1 MIEGLS
7 MFMEALVGFFKPMT
21 IFNVLWATQLGIIV
35 GMLPGLTA
43 TMGIA
48 LLTTLTFKMAAS
60 DAVLILIC
68 MYVGAIY
75 GGSRSAILLNIP
87 GTPANAATA
96 LDGHPLARSGNAGR
110 AIGIGTTGSF
120 LGSIIGLFCLAI
132 FTPIIGNFALNF
144 QSFEFFTLAIF
155 GVVICGNLT
164 APKDPLKGWI
174 SGFLGL
180 FVAMIGMEGIHAYVR
195 FSFGSVD
202 LAGGIDLIP
211 AMVGVFGFSEII
223 SVMKNEKL
231 EVIKTEITRVI
242 PRFKEVILH
251 WKTIIRSGIIGV
263 FIGAIPG
270 VGEDIAAWVSYDFA
284 KNASKEPEK
293 YGKGSYE
300 GLISA
305 ETGNNAACGGTIIP
319 VLSLAIP
326 GSAPAAVL
334 LAAMFIHNVRPGPL
348 IMLENPEFVFQTV
361 AMVLLATIGMF
372 ILGLSMVRWLVK
384 VLEVPREKL
393 MPIVFV
399 LCVIG
404 AYAIHSRRFEISV
417 MVVFGLI
424 GFIMKEMDY
433 PVAPM
438 VLGIILGDILDKNL
452 RRAMVISEGNIFML
466 FTRPISLVIFL
477 LTVLTIVSKMRW
489 FRGTWVAVKSAV
501 IGVITE
507 KKMKEKIEEK
517 RKDTD

>member
-1 MIEGLS
+1 MHGLV
-7 MFMEALVGFFKPMT
+7 MFFDGLMEYMNFWS
-21 IFNVLWATQLGIIV
+21 IFHVLWATQLGILV

-48 LLTTLTFKMAAS
+48 LMTTLTFKMPAS
-60 DAVLILIC
+60 QAVLILIC

-96 LDGHPLARSGNAGR
+96 MDGHPLARSGFAGS

-120 LGSIIGLFCLAI
+120 FGSIIGLLFLAI
-132 FTPIIGNFALNF
+132 FTPLIGNLALNF
-144 QSFEFFTLAIF
+144 QSFEFFALAIF
-155 GVVICGNLT
+155 GVVISGNLT

-195 FSFGSVD
+195 FSFNSVN
-202 LAGGIDLIP
+202 LSGGIDLIP

-223 SVMKNEKL
+223 SVMKNQKL
-231 EVIKTEITRVI
+231 EVINTEINRVF
-242 PRFKEVILH
+242 PKPKDVIKH
-251 WKTIIRSGIIGV
+251 WKTIIRSGVIGTFV
-263 FIGAIPG
+263 GAIPG
-270 VGEDIAAWVSYDFA
+270 VGEDIASWVSYDFA
-284 KNASKEPEK
+284 KNSSKEPEK

-305 ETGNNAACGGTIIP
+305 ETANNAAVGGTIIP
-319 VLSLAIP
+319 VLALAIP

-348 IMLENPEFVFQTV
+348 IMMESPEFVYQTV
-361 AMVLLATIGMF
+361 AMVFMATIGMYV
-372 ILGLSMVRWLVK
+372 LGMSMVKGLVK
-384 VLEVPREKL
+384 VLQVPREKL

-404 AYAIHSRRFEISV
+404 AYAIHSRIFEIGV

-424 GFIMKEMDY
+424 GFMMKEMDY
-433 PVAPM
+433 PVAPL

-452 RRAMVISEGNIFML
+452 RRALVITEGDLTPLI
-466 FTRPISLVIFL
+466 TRPISLIIVL
-477 LTVLTIVSKMRW
+477 LTVFTLVSKLPWLRRMMRQAKE
-489 FRGTWVAVKSAV
+489 AVFGAF
-501 IGVITE
+501 
-507 KKMKEKIEEK
+507 K
-517 RKDTD
+517 RSG